1 MPVFAFQAVDAD
13 GKPHKG
19 VIEAASDVGARQ
31 LVRDRGLLPTQV
43 VLSGERRKTDLSKG
57 IVIFQ
62 RGISSK
68 TLSAVTRQL
77 STLIGSDIR
86 IEEAL
91 RIAAQQ
97 TEGQPIGIVLTDV
110 RTAILEG
117 RSFASALARH
127 PRVFPELYRASIAAG
142 EQSGKLST
150 VLAHLTEF
158 VGNQEKARR
167 KVQLALLYPAL
178 LAGVSLLMITLMMI
192 YVVPDIVK
200 VFVSRGAAL
209 PFLTRALIA
218 LSAFVQSFGIYV
230 LIALAV
236 AGIAWNR
243 WLAVPANGRRFA
255 EFLLKTPPFSGFTR
269 HLNAARFA
277 GSLATLVR
285 SDVPLVE
292 ALQASAAVTPNRYAR
307 ERALLVA
314 ARVREGSSLRRA
326 MAEADVFPPL
336 LLAIVAAGEQSGKL
350 GHGLERAAEDLEQE
364 LDSLVQALVSLV
376 EPGVLLLM
384 GGIVLLMVLAILL
397 PIVNLNNLA
406 GL

>member
-1 MPVFAFQAVDAD
+1 MPVFRYQAVDGEGRA
-13 GKPHKG
+13 HSG

-31 LVRDRGLLPTQV
+31 LVRDRGLLPTGV
-43 VLSGERRKTDLSKG
+43 ALATERAKTDLSRG
-57 IVIFQ
+57 IVIFR
-62 RGISSK
+62 RGVGSR
-68 TLSAVTRQL
+68 TLAAVTRQL

-91 RIAAQQ
+91 RIIARQ
-97 TEGQPIGIVLTDV
+97 TEGQPVGAVLIDV
-110 RTAILEG
+110 RSAILEG

-127 PRVFPELYRASIAAG
+127 PKVFPEFYRASIAAG
-142 EQSGKLST
+142 EQSGKLSD

-178 LAGVSLLMITLMMI
+178 LAGVSLLMISLMMV

-200 VFVSRGAAL
+200 VFVSRGAEL
-209 PFLTRALIA
+209 PFLTRALIG
-218 LSAFVQSFGIYV
+218 LSAFVQTFGVYV
-230 LIALAV
+230 LIGAVV
-236 AGIAWNR
+236 AGVAWNR
-243 WLAVPANGRRFA
+243 WLAIPSNSRRFA
-255 EFLLKTPPFSGFTR
+255 QFLLQTPPFRGFTR

-314 ARVREGSSLRRA
+314 ARVREGSSLRKA
-326 MAEADVFPPL
+326 MADADVFPPL
-336 LLAIVAAGEQSGKL
+336 LLAIVASGEQSGKL
-350 GHGLERAAEDLEQE
+350 GQGLERAAVDLEQE
-364 LDSLVQALVSLV
+364 LEALVAALVALV
-376 EPGVLLLM
+376 EPGVLLVM
-384 GGIVLLMVLAILL
+384 GGVVLLMVLSILM

>member
-1 MPVFAFQAVDAD
+1 MPVFRYSAVDGD
-13 GKPHKG
+13 GRVHTG
-19 VIEAASDVGARQ
+19 TLEAGGDVGARQ
-31 LVRDRGLLPTQV
+31 MVRDKGLLPTKV
-43 VLSGERRKTDLSKG
+43 ALASERPKTDLSKG
-57 IVIFQ
+57 IVIFR
-62 RGISSK
+62 RGVSSK

-91 RIAAQQ
+91 RIVAAQMD
-97 TEGQPIGIVLTDV
+97 GQPVGTVLIDV
-110 RTAILEG
+110 RSAILEG
-117 RSFASALARH
+117 RSFAAALARH
-127 PRVFPELYRASIAAG
+127 PKVFPEFYRASIAAG
-142 EQSGKLST
+142 EQSGKLSD

-167 KVQLALLYPAL
+167 KIQLALLYPAL
-178 LAGVSLLMITLMMI
+178 LAVVSLLMIALLMV

-200 VFVSRGAAL
+200 VFVSRGAEL

-218 LSAFVQSFGIYV
+218 LSGFVQSFGVYV
-230 LIALAV
+230 VIGAV
-236 AGIAWNR
+236 LLGVGWNR
-243 WLAVPANGRRFA
+243 WLAVPDNSRRFA
-255 EFLLKTPPFSGFTR
+255 KFLIETPPFKGFTR

-292 ALQASAAVTPNRYAR
+292 ALQASAAVTPNRFAR
-307 ERALLVA
+307 ERAMRVA
-314 ARVREGSSLRRA
+314 ARVREGASLRNA

-336 LLAIVAAGEQSGKL
+336 LLAIVASGEQSGKL
-350 GHGLERAAEDLEQE
+350 GQGLERAAIDLEQE
-364 LDSLVQALVSLV
+364 LESLVAALVALV
-376 EPGVLLLM
+376 EPGVLLVM
-384 GGIVLLMVLAILL
+384 GGVVLLMVLSILL

>member
-1 MPVFAFQAVDAD
+1 M
-13 GKPHKG
+13 
-19 VIEAASDVGARQ
+19 
-31 LVRDRGLLPTQV
+31 
-43 VLSGERRKTDLSKG
+43 
-57 IVIFQ
+57 
-62 RGISSK
+62 
-68 TLSAVTRQL
+68 TRQL

-97 TEGQPIGIVLTDV
+97 TEGQPIGVVLTDV

-117 RSFASALARH
+117 RSFAAALARH
-127 PRVFPELYRASIAAG
+127 PKVFPEFYRASIAAG

-150 VLAHLTEF
+150 VLAHLTDF

-200 VFVSRGAAL
+200 VFVSRGAEL

-218 LSAFVQSFGIYV
+218 LSAFVQTFGVYV
-230 LIALAV
+230 LIALIV
-236 AGIAWNR
+236 AGVAWNR
-243 WLAVPANGRRFA
+243 WLAVPENSRRFA
-255 EFLLKTPPFSGFTR
+255 EFLLKTPPFAGFVQ

-292 ALQASAAVTPNRYAR
+292 ALAASAAVTPNRFAR
-307 ERALLVA
+307 ERAILVA

-326 MAEADVFPPL
+326 MAEADIFPPL

-350 GHGLERAAEDLEQE
+350 GHGLERAAQDLEQE

-376 EPGVLLLM
+376 EPGVLLVM
-384 GGIVLLMVLAILL
+384 GGIVLLMVLAILM

>member
-1 MPVFAFQAVDAD
+1 MPVYRYQAVDGD
-13 GKPHKG
+13 GRTHKG
-19 VIEAASDVGARQ
+19 VLEAASDVGARQ
-31 LVRDRGLLPTQV
+31 MVRDRGLLPTV
-43 VLSGERRKTDLSKG
+43 VATASDRAKTDWSKG
-57 IVIFQ
+57 VVIFQ

-91 RIAAQQ
+91 RIVGQQ
-97 TEGQPIGIVLTDV
+97 TEGQPVGTVLVDV
-110 RTAILEG
+110 RSAILEG
-117 RSFASALARH
+117 RSFAAALGRH
-127 PRVFPELYRASIAAG
+127 PKIFPEFYRASIAAG
-142 EQSGKLST
+142 EQSGKLAD

-167 KVQLALLYPAL
+167 KIQLALLYPAL
-178 LAGVSLLMITLMMI
+178 LAVVSLLMIALLMV

-200 VFVSRGAAL
+200 VFVSRGAEL

-218 LSAFVQSFGIYV
+218 LSAFVQTFGVYV

-236 AGIAWNR
+236 IGVAWNR
-243 WLAVPANGRRFA
+243 WLAIPANSRRFA
-255 EFLLKTPPFSGFTR
+255 QFLLQTPPFAGFTR

-307 ERALLVA
+307 ERANLVA
-314 ARVREGSSLRRA
+314 SRVREGASLRKA
-326 MAEADVFPPL
+326 MADADIFPPL
-336 LLAIVAAGEQSGKL
+336 LLAIVAAGEQSGRL
-350 GHGLERAAEDLEQE
+350 GQGLERAAQDLEQE
-364 LDSLVQALVSLV
+364 LESLVAALVALV
-376 EPGVLLLM
+376 EPGVLLVM
-384 GGIVLLMVLAILL
+384 GGVVLLMVLSILM

>member
-1 MPVFAFQAVDAD
+1 MPVFAWQAVDAE
-13 GKPHKG
+13 GRPHKG
-19 VIEAASDVGARQ
+19 TIEAASDVGARQ
-31 LVRDRGLLPTQV
+31 LVRDRGLLPTGVALANEPARTQ
-43 VLSGERRKTDLSKG
+43 GAG
-57 IVIFQ
+57 ITLFK
-62 RGISSK
+62 RGVSSK

-97 TEGQPIGIVLTDV
+97 TEGQPVAVVLNDV
-110 RTAILEG
+110 RAAILEG
-117 RSFASALARH
+117 RSFAVALGRH
-127 PRVFPELYRASIAAG
+127 PKVFPEFYRASIAAG

-178 LAGVSLLMITLMMI
+178 LAGVSLLMITLMMV
-192 YVVPDIVK
+192 YVVPDIVR
-200 VFVSRGAAL
+200 VFVSRGAEL

-218 LSAFVQSFGIYV
+218 LSGFVQSFGVYV
-230 LIALAV
+230 LIALGL
-236 AGIAWNR
+236 AGLGWNR
-243 WLAVPANGRRFA
+243 WLAIPANSRRFA
-255 EFLLKTPPFSGFTR
+255 EFLLKTPPFAGFVQ

-292 ALQASAAVTPNRYAR
+292 ALQAAAAVTPNRFAR
-307 ERALLVA
+307 ERALVTA
-314 ARVREGSSLRRA
+314 TRVREGSSLRRA

-350 GHGLERAAEDLEQE
+350 GLGLERAAQDLEQE

-376 EPGVLLLM
+376 EPGVLLVM
-384 GGIVLLMVLAILL
+384 GGIVLLMVLAILM